1 MEFDLHFLFIH
12 ISCLFVC
19 LFVFPLSL
27 NTGSNSTV
35 TPGLHSTGVVFSSLG
50 VSLLLLTLIILFCAF
65 GLATCIFCKDDPKF
79 WMNKWID
86 VPKECFANLMPRIQ
100 FKTEG

>member
-1 MEFDLHFLFIH
+1 MNLCDPHAVGRGAQIAA
-12 ISCLFVC
+12 
-19 LFVFPLSL
+19 
-27 NTGSNSTV
+27 V

-86 VPKECFANLMPRIQ
+86 VPKEWFADVRPRIQ
-100 FKTEG
+100 KTEG